1 MKTFKKSGKAF
12 LLLSVIVIV
21 FSHLSFAQDQ
31 FRLSDYKNPDY
42 RWQKID
48 LGFALGGNN
57 NYYKQEIER
66 GITEKKNS
74 NRINGGLDID
84 YYATKNSEFYQGY
97 QDFFLNGDVLSS
109 HNNNMDVT
117 NDLEDDQKSN
127 QQNIILLAR
136 TVNRFYDKRKRF
148 AEIDL
153 NFDGRLN
160 HSLHKYSAD
169 QEYLPYVDKR
179 TDFEY
184 TLTASL
190 PLLIGKGRI
199 EEVQDARLAVYILDD
214 LRKSG
219 DLKRAPTSE
228 ETLVLARF
236 ITQTKNQRFFDSR
249 IRKIAEITAIDS
261 FLTVL
266 DLKAQSD
273 ASYYTLL
280 NDNWDYAD
288 GPVRRTGSRFSIG
301 LVPDIDMFFIGS
313 EVFYRDTINN
323 PNVIESY
330 THKSA
335 ERTDSWGVDFV
346 TGYVWEKPASLYWQH
361 IVNADLSYSLFY
373 QQMNSKIY
381 DMDTLGYEQK
391 SRLNSP
397 NLKLELG
404 YAIGYY
410 PNTRT
415 HFNLGVNTSLN
426 QYWGN
431 EKIDDNPEKDA
442 GKTLVNSDLY
452 LSCYYYI
459 SPQLRFSL
467 NVISSYLFTKRN
479 QELPNDIYGDEIT
492 HYMNNNI
499 GASLTYSIF

>member
-1 MKTFKKSGKAF
+1 MKTIKTFLKAVI
-12 LLLSVIVIV
+12 LLSMVIC
-21 FSHLSFAQDQ
+21 LSPGISLAQEQ

-42 RWQKID
+42 RWQRLD

-57 NYYKQEIER
+57 NYSKQEIER

-74 NRINGGLDID
+74 DRINGGLDID

-97 QDFFLNGDVLSS
+97 QDFFLNCDVLSS

-127 QQNIILLAR
+127 QQNIILFAR
-136 TVNRFYDKRKRF
+136 TVNRFYDKSKRF

-169 QEYLPYVDKR
+169 QEELPYLNKR
-179 TDFEY
+179 TDSY
-184 TLTASL
+184 YQVSASL
-190 PLLIGKGRI
+190 PLLIGTGRI

-228 ETLVLARF
+228 ETLALARF

-280 NDNWDYAD
+280 NDNWDYAG

-330 THKSA
+330 THKSD

-346 TGYVWEKPASLYWQH
+346 TGYVWEKPANLYWQH
-361 IVNADLSYSLFY
+361 TVNADLSYSLFY
-373 QQMNSKIY
+373 QKMNSKIY
-381 DMDTLGYEQK
+381 DMDILTDELK

-397 NLKLELG
+397 NLKLRLR

-410 PNTRT
+410 PNSRT
-415 HFNLGVNTSLN
+415 HFILGINTSFN
-426 QYWGN
+426 QYWGD
-431 EKIDDNPEKDA
+431 EKISDDPEKDV

-452 LSCYYYI
+452 LACYYYI

-467 NVISSYLFTKRN
+467 NINSTYLFTKKN
-479 QELPNDIYGDEIT
+479 QELPDDVYGDAIT
-492 HYMNNNI
+492 HYLNNNI
-499 GASLTYSIF
+499 GARLTYSIF